1 MKTVSQAF
9 EVFLERLIPLTGQR
23 QAATSHRASVEA
35 SIRNAMG
42 TYGFFENGSFSH
54 GTGIR
59 NYSDVDLM
67 VRLKGNFVLPVPIPL
82 SGGSGAL
89 SPPVSLT
96 RRYESVARPSWS
108 NLPPNRKHGRSSAD
122 S

>member
-9 EVFLERLIPLTGQR
+9 EVFLERLIPLTSQR

-42 TYGFFENGSFSH
+42 TYGFFETGSFSH

-59 NYSDVDLM
+59 NYSL
-67 VRLKGNFVLPVPIPL
+67 
-82 SGGSGAL
+82 GSD
-89 SPPVSLT
+89 
-96 RRYESVARPSWS
+96 RRSDTQ
-108 NLPPNRKHGRSSAD
+108 LGF
-122 S
+122 